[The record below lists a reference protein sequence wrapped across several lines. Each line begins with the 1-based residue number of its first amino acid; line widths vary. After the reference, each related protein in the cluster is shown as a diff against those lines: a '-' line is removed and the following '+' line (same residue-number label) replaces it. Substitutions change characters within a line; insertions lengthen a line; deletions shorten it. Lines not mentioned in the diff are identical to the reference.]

1 MTPACVAL
9 DHAGV
14 RYSVHPYEHDPA
26 ADSYGL
32 EAVDALGVEADLVF
46 KTLMAELDT
55 GELVVAIVPV
65 AEMLNLKLLAGV
77 FATKRA
83 MMADVR
89 IAERSSGY
97 VAGGISPLGQRTS
110 KRTALDDSAN
120 VCERIFISG
129 GRRGLDIGVDPND
142 LIPLLDAHVAPL
154 TR

>member
-14 RYSVHPYEHDPA
+14 RYVIHPYEHDPA
-26 ADSYGL
+26 AESYGL
-32 EAVDALGVEADLVF
+32 EAVEALGVEADHIF

-65 AEMLNLKLLAGV
+65 DEMLNLKALAAV

-83 MMADVR
+83 AMADVGK
-89 IAERSSGY
+89 AERSSGY
-97 VAGGISPLGQRTS
+97 VAGGISPFGQRTS
-110 KRTALDDSAN
+110 RRTCLDESAT
-120 VCERIFISG
+120 VCDTIFISG
-129 GRRGLDIGVDPND
+129 GRRGLDIEVDPTE
-142 LIPLLDAHVAPL
+142 LVALLGAEVAPL